1 MWIYNISRSIAG
13 FFGFLH
19 QLRPIIIFEFVNLI
33 TIYIIMFANEDIKKF
48 ESFATPFYYYDLG
61 LLRQTLDALKK
72 AVDKYGYNVH
82 YAVKANANPRILQVI
97 SSYGFGADCVSG
109 YEVERAVECGFP
121 ASKVVY
127 AGVGKSDAEIISSLK
142 LDIFCFNCESLQELE
157 IINELAGKM
166 GKVARVALRLNPGI
180 DAHTNKCI
188 NTGLAD
194 SKFGIDFNKMEE
206 TVKFALQLKN
216 LKLVGLH
223 FHIGSQILDPEPYRL
238 LCLRSNEMQEKLAK
252 MGVELPEINLGGGI
266 GVDYYNPD
274 QNPIPDFETFI
285 ESIHSNLAVK
295 PGQSVHFEFGRAVV
309 GQCGTMVSKV
319 LYIKPA
325 TQTTFAIVDAGF
337 TDLIRPALYGSYH
350 KIENL
355 TSGSSETDKYDVVGP
370 ICESTDVF
378 DKGITLPKTSRGD
391 LLAFRT
397 AGAYGEIMASQ
408 YNLRKLPNV
417 YYSENQ

>member
-1 MWIYNISRSIAG
+1 MIA
-13 FFGFLH
+13 
-19 QLRPIIIFEFVNLI
+19 Q
-33 TIYIIMFANEDIKKF
+33 EDIRKF
-48 ESFATPFYYYDLG
+48 ETFSTPFYYYDLS
-61 LLRQTLDALKK
+61 LLRKTLDVLKK

-109 YEVERAVECGFP
+109 NEVSKAIECGFP
-121 ASKVVY
+121 ASKVVF
-127 AGVGKSDAEIISSLK
+127 AGVGKSDPEIINALNH
-142 LDIFCFNCESLQELE
+142 DIFCFNCESIQELE
-157 IINELAGKM
+157 VINEIAGKM
-166 GKVARVALRLNPGI
+166 GKTANVALRLNPGI

-206 TVKFALQLKN
+206 VVKIALGLKN
-216 LKLVGLH
+216 IKLKGLH

-266 GVDYYNPD
+266 GVDYYKPD
-274 QNPIPDFETFI
+274 ENPIPDFDTFI
-285 ESIHSNLAVK
+285 ESIHSNLVVK
-295 PGQSVHFEFGRAVV
+295 PGQHVHFEFGRAVV
-309 GQCGTMVSKV
+309 GQCGTMVSRV

-325 TQTTFAIVDAGF
+325 SQTNFAIVDAGF

-355 TSGSSETDKYDVVGP
+355 TSQSSETLSYDVVGP

-378 DKGITLPKTSRGD
+378 DKGIKLPETKRGD

-417 YYSENQ
+417 YYSDNQ

>member
-1 MWIYNISRSIAG
+1 MIAK
-13 FFGFLH
+13 
-19 QLRPIIIFEFVNLI
+19 
-33 TIYIIMFANEDIKKF
+33 EDIRNF
-48 ESFATPFYYYDLG
+48 ETFSTPFYYYDLG
-61 LLRQTLDALKK
+61 LLRQTLEVLKK

-109 YEVERAVECGFP
+109 NEVSKAIECGFP
-121 ASKVVY
+121 ASKVVF
-127 AGVGKSDAEIISSLK
+127 AGVGKSDPEIVNALNH
-142 LDIFCFNCESLQELE
+142 DIFCFNCESIQELE
-157 IINELAGKM
+157 VINEIAGSM
-166 GKVARVALRLNPGI
+166 GKTANVALRLNPGI

-206 TVKFALQLKN
+206 VVRIALSLKN
-216 LKLVGLH
+216 IKLKGLH
-223 FHIGSQILDPEPYRL
+223 YHIGSQILDPEPYRL

-274 QNPIPDFETFI
+274 ENPIPDFDTFI
-285 ESIHSNLAVK
+285 ESIHSNLVVK
-295 PGQSVHFEFGRAVV
+295 PGQHVHFEFGRAVV

-325 TQTTFAIVDAGF
+325 TQTNFAIVDAGF

-355 TSGSSETDKYDVVGP
+355 TSGSSETLSYDVVGP

-378 DKGITLPKTSRGD
+378 DKGIKLPETKRGD

-417 YYSENQ
+417 YYSDNQ